1 MVGKGTSN
9 SGNAH
14 CNLVATETGAGDGS
28 LLTAAG
34 VDVGDA
40 ARDGMLGGTP
50 SSGVGHAMS
59 IDISGI
65 SVLGRTSA
73 SETAAFGGAAFCCA
87 VGGGGAVGGLA
98 GSVAVGGAAFAA
110 ISGAAF
116 SAAIFCET
124 DLSTIRPAAFCTV
137 GR

>member
-73 SETAAFGGAAFCCA
+73 SETAAFGGAAFCFA
-87 VGGGGAVGGLA
+87 VGG
-98 GSVAVGGAAFAA
+98 GGAAFAA